1 MTWVCT
7 ISLLT
12 IIVAHLHIKAEQA
25 TIILMSTNIYIIMN
39 YSVNPILLRPVLGI
53 VLAIDSV
60 LLKMEQLM
68 SCPLVEVTIS
78 VK

>member
-1 MTWVCT
+1 M
-7 ISLLT
+7 LT

-60 LLKMEQLM
+60 LLNMEQFIPWLL
-68 SCPLVEVTIS
+68 SSHPAVVFPL
-78 VK
+78 